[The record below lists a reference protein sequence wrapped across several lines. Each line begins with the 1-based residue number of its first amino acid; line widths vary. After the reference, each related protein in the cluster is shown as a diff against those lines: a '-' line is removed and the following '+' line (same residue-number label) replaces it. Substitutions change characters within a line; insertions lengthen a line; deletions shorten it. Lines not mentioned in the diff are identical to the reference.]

1 MGRTKAKKKIPPMIE
16 MREVLLMFTVYNEL
30 GFAIATTDDEANADF
45 LAWLNNGYF
54 I

>member
-1 MGRTKAKKKIPPMIE
+1 MYR
-16 MREVLLMFTVYNEL
+16 VYNSQDFL
-30 GFAIATTDDEANADF
+30 IAITDNEDEADF

>member
-1 MGRTKAKKKIPPMIE
+1 
-16 MREVLLMFTVYNEL
+16 MFTVYNEL
-30 GFAIATTDDEANADF
+30 GFVIATTDSEETADF